1 MLNCG
6 NIKTA
11 AAGRAVREIIYIESL
26 DSTNRLA
33 MELGDKGALHGTVV
47 IAGSQ
52 TKGRGRLGRRWES
65 PAGVNIYMSVILRPD
80 LEPKDA
86 TLLTVLSSVA
96 SARAIRGETG
106 LNAEIKW
113 PNDLMCRDKKLGGIL
128 TELRLISGK
137 ILFAVTGIGIN
148 VNAAGDD
155 FPPELSA
162 TATSVMIETA
172 AKQDI
177 NKIIPSVLNKL
188 DDCYNNLLQKGTRP
202 LLDEWRSL
210 SSTLGR
216 HVRVTTGSGIYT
228 GIAQDIDDKGMLIL
242 RLSSGELRK
251 VSEGDLNIL
260 R

>member
-1 MLNCG
+1 MLNCE

-11 AAGRAVREIIYIESL
+11 AAGRAGREIIYIESL

-113 PNDLMCRDKKLGGIL
+113 PNDLICRDKKLGGIL

-137 ILFAVTGIGIN
+137 ILFAVIGIGIN
-148 VNAAGDD
+148 VNAARDD
-155 FPPELSA
+155 FPPELRA
-162 TATSVMIETA
+162 AATSVMIETA

-177 NKIIPSVLNKL
+177 NKLIPSVLNRL
-188 DDCYNNLLQKGTRP
+188 DDCYNNLLQKGTRL

-216 HVRVTTGSGIYT
+216 HVRVTTGSGIYR